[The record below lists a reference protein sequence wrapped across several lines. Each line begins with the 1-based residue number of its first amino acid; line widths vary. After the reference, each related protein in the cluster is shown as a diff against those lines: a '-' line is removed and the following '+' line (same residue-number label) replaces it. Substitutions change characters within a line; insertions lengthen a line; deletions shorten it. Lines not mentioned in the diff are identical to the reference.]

1 MANSYVTVY
10 GKDGSAHFTYA
21 ATVQEW
27 LATGEYTLE
36 APGAPGKPPEL
47 EKAKLPSAGREA
59 NRDNPITSGAGP
71 MLTPESMVPASDAEP
86 APAAAPA
93 EDAPVRPAPR
103 RRAAAEG

>member
-10 GKDGSAHFTYA
+10 SKDGGAHFTYA

-36 APGAPGKPPEL
+36 APGAPGRPPEL

-59 NRDNPITSGAGP
+59 NRDNPITSALHP
-71 MLTPESMVPASDAEP
+71 TLTAESLVPASDAEP
-86 APAAAPA
+86 ATAAAPA
-93 EDAPVRPAPR
+93 EEAPVRPAPR
-103 RRAAAEG
+103 RRAAADN